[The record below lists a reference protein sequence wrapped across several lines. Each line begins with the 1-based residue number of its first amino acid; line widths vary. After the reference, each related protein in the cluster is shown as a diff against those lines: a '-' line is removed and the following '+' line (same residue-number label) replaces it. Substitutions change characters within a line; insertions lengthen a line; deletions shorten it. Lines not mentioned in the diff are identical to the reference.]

1 MIIKTIYANPILGI
15 PTARC
20 ATLITS
26 SLTVMRDL
34 VYSGQ
39 VSNEKTAIVLRLAR
53 SWFRFGSIELLAKDG
68 ELDLLRNLLDFII
81 EMHFKE
87 IPVFDANRYLQLFS
101 TIVEQTAHLIALWQA
116 FGFAHGVCNTD
127 NFSILSITI
136 DYGPFQFMDHFDPDL
151 VPNSSDDE
159 KRYSYKRQPDVGYYN
174 LEKLAESL
182 ATVLPP
188 QERAILWNILAG
200 YTDLYQRAYTEEF
213 RKKLGLIVGRERED
227 GVLVESLLSMMAQQK
242 ADFTLTFRQLGA
254 TSIADLDAGHVDKKH
269 WALKM
274 LLVNPKFHAW
284 VISYRQRLE
293 KYGITEDVRQ
303 KAMDLSNPRYVL
315 RNWMA
320 EAAIEAAKRN
330 DFSVVRS
337 LARILKRPFE
347 EQEEAEHLGYAD
359 TPPRWASDIKISCA
373 S

>member
-1 MIIKTIYANPILGI
+1 MKIIYAFLILGI
-15 PTARC
+15 PTSRC

-26 SLTVMRDL
+26 SDTVMRDL
-34 VYSGQ
+34 VYNGQ
-39 VSNEKTAIVLRLAR
+39 ISNEKTAVVLRLAP
-53 SWFRFGSIELLAKDG
+53 SWFRFGSIEILAKDG

-87 IPVFDANRYLQLFS
+87 ISVIDSTRYIQLFS
-101 TIVEQTAHLIALWQA
+101 AVVEQTARLIALWQA

-136 DYGPFQFMDHFDPDL
+136 DYGPFQFMDHFEPEL
-151 VPNSSDDE
+151 VPNLSDDE
-159 KRYSYKRQPDVGYYN
+159 KRYSYKRQPEVGYYN
-174 LEKLAESL
+174 LEKLAESM
-182 ATVLPP
+182 AMVLLPE
-188 QERAILWNILAG
+188 ERSILLKILAG
-200 YTDLYQRAYTEEF
+200 YNDLYQQAYIEEF

-227 GVLVESLLSMMAQQK
+227 ATLVESLLKMMAQRK
-242 ADFTLTFRQLGA
+242 ADFALTFRQLGA
-254 TSIADLDAGHVDKKH
+254 TSIADLEAGHVDKKH

-274 LLVNPKFHAW
+274 LLVHPKFHAW
-284 VISYRQRLE
+284 VKSYRERLE
-293 KYGITEDVRQ
+293 KYGIKEDIRQ
-303 KAMDLSNPRYVL
+303 KQMDQSNPRYVL

-330 DFSVVRS
+330 DFSVVRN
-337 LARILKRPFE
+337 LARILKKPFE

-359 TPPRWASDIKISCA
+359 PPPQWASDIKISCA